1 MKASQMVFML
11 AVACTLST
19 QTVHAATDG
28 KSRQEVLEELC
39 AGKDA
44 KSCYELAR
52 AIEASSVK
60 KEDLARVLELFEK
73 SCTLGYAGGCIDLGY
88 IITTRAKPF
97 YTLRLYKEDDS
108 RALELFYRACVMQAE
123 EGCNNYGLMYE
134 QGRGTDE
141 DVNLALYFYNAA
153 CELGS
158 AKGCD
163 NYKRL
168 AETIEQ

>member
-1 MKASQMVFML
+1 MKTTLLGFAL

-44 KSCYELAR
+44 QSCYELAR
-52 AIEASSVK
+52 TIEASSNK

-73 SCTLGYAGGCIDLGY
+73 SCTLGYAGGCVDLGY
-88 IITTRAKPF
+88 ILITRAKPY
-97 YTLRLYKEDDS
+97 YTHRLFEKDDA
-108 RALELFYRACVMQAE
+108 RALDLFYRSCVMQAE
-123 EGCNNYGLMYE
+123 EGCNNYAAMYE
-134 QGRGTDE
+134 HGRGTDE
-141 DVNLALYFYNAA
+141 DVNLALYLYNAA

-168 AETIEQ
+168 EATIEK

>member
-1 MKASQMVFML
+1 MKTTLLGFMF
-11 AVACTLST
+11 AVACTLT
-19 QTVHAATDG
+19 THTVHAATDG

-52 AIEASSVK
+52 TIEASSDK
-60 KEDLARVLELFEK
+60 REDLARVLELFDK
-73 SCTLGYAGGCIDLGY
+73 SCMLGHAGGCVDLGY
-88 IITTRAKPF
+88 ILTTRAKPF
-97 YTLRLYKEDDS
+97 YTLRLYKEDDG
-108 RALELFYRACVMQAE
+108 RALELFNRACVMQAE

-141 DVNLALYFYNAA
+141 DVNLALYLYNAA

-168 AETIEQ
+168 AETIEK